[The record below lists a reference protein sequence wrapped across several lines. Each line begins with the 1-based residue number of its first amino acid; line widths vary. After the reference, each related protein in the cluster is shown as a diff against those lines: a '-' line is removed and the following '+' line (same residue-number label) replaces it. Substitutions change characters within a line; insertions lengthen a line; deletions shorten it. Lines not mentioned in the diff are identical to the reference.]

1 MLSVA
6 LFLLHLVKASLHTGF
21 IMVKCGVV
29 RNLSF
34 MSLMMVASLNSQGQ
48 AVNTQGVKINA

>member
-6 LFLLHLVKASLHTGF
+6 FFLLHLVKASLYTGF
-21 IMVKCGVV
+21 ILVKCGVV

-34 MSLMMVASLNSQGQ
+34 MSLMMFASLNSQGQ